1 MNSAERYKV
10 PSIGLNL
17 PEIGQFN
24 HQEIKKDQFKEKQIM
39 VNPAPYIM
47 QKHSINHQSL
57 AERDLSNL
65 RGRDQNGNSISI
77 SQVLIGGKSIL
88 DDNNYISAKDTPIKP
103 EITHNVTMLKRN
115 TYQTVI
121 KESDSHDYVNHHTK
135 KHS

>member
-1 MNSAERYKV
+1 
-10 PSIGLNL
+10 
-17 PEIGQFN
+17 
-24 HQEIKKDQFKEKQIM
+24 M

-77 SQVLIGGKSIL
+77 SQVLIGGKNIL
-88 DDNNYISAKDTPIKP
+88 DDNDYVNTKDTSIKP